1 MEIIDDFHQTHR
13 MASMTEEVEISDRE
27 AHLILPERK
36 VHVLDAGDVCT
47 DKCENRTYY
56 QDNA

>member
-1 MEIIDDFHQTHR
+1 
-13 MASMTEEVEISDRE
+13 MTEEVEISDRE
-27 AHLILPERK
+27 AHLILPKRK